1 VSGPRIG
8 SLFSGYGGIDLGL
21 RELWP
26 DAETVWV
33 SDIEKGPIKVL
44 AHRYPDAPNLG
55 DVTNVDWSTVE
66 SVDIITGGSPCQ
78 DLSHAGKRAGMKP
91 GTRSGLW
98 ASMCDAIETLRPSLV
113 IWENVRGAL
122 SAEAITGDVES
133 CGFCMADRDGQPMR
147 ALGRVLG
154 DLADIGY
161 DAAWVGLR
169 AADVGACH
177 GRFRVFVL
185 AWPTDSTDVGR
196 AWTRSARAGRYG
208 LADGSGGALVPT
220 PSVPDATGGHASRSG
235 ARSGELMLP
244 GLVRSLPTPQAHDAV
259 KGKTAAQV
267 AAMRARGHGVANLNE
282 MVENLLPTPAVND
295 MGEGKTVEAWDD
307 WTDAMKSLHSNGNG
321 HGKSLSLDTQRLAML
336 PTPQTSDTN
345 GAGDKPGE
353 WADRWQLRDIELA
366 KVRAIWGDYAPAIA
380 RHEQALGRPAPAH
393 LEPTGKDGAGRL
405 APRFVEWM
413 MGLPDGWITDVPGIT
428 RTEALKLC
436 GNGVVP
442 QQCAEAVRWL
452 LDVRAN
458 STTPTLKETHK

>member
-55 DVTNVDWSTVE
+55 DVTKVDWSTVE
-66 SVDIITGGSPCQ
+66 PVDIITGGSPCQ

-185 AWPTDSTDVGR
+185 AWPADAPSVGLE
-196 AWTRSARAGRYG
+196 WTRSARAGRHG
-208 LADGSGGALVPT
+208 LADGSGGSLV
-220 PSVPDATGGHASRSG
+220 
-235 ARSGELMLP
+235 
-244 GLVRSLPTPQAHDAV
+244 PTPQAHDAV

-295 MGEGKTVEAWDD
+295 MGDGKTLEWWDD
-307 WTDAMKSLHSNGNG
+307 WAPRQKSSTGAAAP
-321 HGKSLSLDTQRLAML
+321 HGKSLAIEAMRAPML
-336 PTPQTSDTN
+336 PTPQTSDAN

-380 RHEQALGRPAPAH
+380 RHERALGRPAPAH

-452 LDVRAN
+452 LDVRAT
-458 STTPTLKETHK
+458 SEAVAS

>member
-1 VSGPRIG
+1 MSGPRIG

-55 DVTNVDWSTVE
+55 DVTKVDWSTVE
-66 SVDIITGGSPCQ
+66 PVNIITGGSPCQ

-133 CGFCMADRDGQPMR
+133 CGFCMADRDRQPMR

-185 AWPTDSTDVGR
+185 AWPADAASVGLE
-196 AWTRSARAGRYG
+196 WTRSARAGRHG
-208 LADGSGGALVPT
+208 LADGSGGSLVPT
-220 PSVPDATGGHASRSG
+220 K
-235 ARSGELMLP
+235 
-244 GLVRSLPTPQAHDAV
+244 QAHDAV

-295 MGEGKTVEAWDD
+295 MGEGKTVEHWDD
-307 WTDAMKSLHSNGNG
+307 WTDAMKSRHSNGNG
-321 HGKSLSLDTQRLAML
+321 HGKSLSIETQRLAML
-336 PTPQTSDTN
+336 PTPTAMDSKASGGSTPHDVTLTD
-345 GAGDKPGE
+345 AT
-353 WADRWQLRDIELA
+353 
-366 KVRAIWGDYAPAIA
+366 VRYAATWGDYAPAIA
-380 RHEQALGRPAPAH
+380 RHERALGRPAPAH

-413 MGLPDGWITDVPGIT
+413 MGLPDGWITDVPGVT

-452 LDVRAN
+452 LDVRAS